1 MQVSWDCLAPFTPDQ
16 AWNQTL
22 LQETPPPFEREIALG
37 TKIWGSLLL
46 GHFHEKK
53 KKPKGKSIFHLI
65 YMKAGLCVDKFNSV
79 PTVTLLLLECLSLP
93 MAFPVT
99 NPEI

>member
-1 MQVSWDCLAPFTPDQ
+1 
-16 AWNQTL
+16 
-22 LQETPPPFEREIALG
+22 
-37 TKIWGSLLL
+37 
-46 GHFHEKK
+46 
-53 KKPKGKSIFHLI
+53 
-65 YMKAGLCVDKFNSV
+65 MKAGLCVDKFNSV